1 MRDGLPEGTVVRQQ
15 RGWCM
20 GRNSVVV
27 GRAPY
32 SFKTC
37 WDHCAEEY
45 NDTVA
50 IDGPPENCFCQDRCD
65 EMMCDGQSIITRN
78 DVEPGPCTDDHLD
91 GPPNVICKA
100 SPQLYPPHTLPTSV
114 I

>member
-1 MRDGLPEGTVVRQQ
+1 MHISLVRFFVYTCTCILHIYAVSTRYCVYADDLMRDGLPEGTVVRQQ
-15 RGWCM
+15 RAWCM

-27 GRAPY
+27 GRAH

-50 IDGPPENCFCQDRCD
+50 IDGPPRKWFLPRSVRGD
-65 EMMCDGQSIITRN
+65 
-78 DVEPGPCTDDHLD
+78 DV
-91 GPPNVICKA
+91 
-100 SPQLYPPHTLPTSV
+100 
-114 I
+114 